1 MAPDL
6 WQCELSE
13 HGCQAIVIDV
23 PVCLDGYVQDVDRFV
38 LDTLDVRADVLYLYN
53 ILKNI
58 LVVSDPYVL
67 REGTAGG
74 HDILEWFF

>member
-58 LVVSDPYVL
+58 WVVSDPYVL